1 MQKEKTMF
9 RNFKALFVVLLIVVV
24 GVAAYAFAAAN
35 TVPNTRAGAGSGTVS
50 GYTVSNVVYNL
61 NNTDPT
67 LLDSVNFTLDAAAT
81 TVKIRLVSSSSTW
94 YSCTVVSGNNWTCD
108 TTSPAQPVSTMDQL
122 EVVATSN

>member
-1 MQKEKTMF
+1 MF